1 LLLCGTPLLVAPGL
15 VQANSPASHAYAIP
29 AGPLNQ
35 QLSQFAAQ
43 SGVYLAGD
51 ASLATGSGVA
61 LTGNYGVEEG
71 FGILLVSSGLQA
83 VRQPNGSYLLGTV
96 PEGDEMV
103 VLATVDQNG
112 VTEGSGS
119 YTTRNMSTATP
130 LNLSPR
136 ETPQSVSVMTRQRMN
151 DQNMTSL
158 DEAMGQTTGVNVVNQ
173 NGFQVK
179 YESRAFVMDNIKE
192 DGVNT
197 STQSSVMN
205 SFQAS
210 SESPDMAIYDR
221 VEILRGASGLTQGSG
236 EPGGTVNLVRKK
248 PTYQFQG
255 SGSVSAGSWDN
266 YRGEMDISGPL
277 NDDASLRGRV
287 VGVYQN
293 KQSFVDYLHN
303 ERNVLYGVLAYDLTP
318 DTVVT
323 TGLNWQ
329 KTRSV
334 PDIYGVPFASDKS
347 SLHLPRSTYLGPA
360 GTAST
365 SKKSIRSSSLNTYL
379 PTTGC

>member
-1 LLLCGTPLLVAPGL
+1 
-15 VQANSPASHAYAIP
+15 
-29 AGPLNQ
+29 
-35 QLSQFAAQ
+35 
-43 SGVYLAGD
+43 
-51 ASLATGSGVA
+51 
-61 LTGNYGVEEG
+61 
-71 FGILLVSSGLQA
+71 
-83 VRQPNGSYLLGTV
+83 
-96 PEGDEMV
+96 
-103 VLATVDQNG
+103 DQNG

-248 PTYQFQG
+248 P
-255 SGSVSAGSWDN
+255 
-266 YRGEMDISGPL
+266 
-277 NDDASLRGRV
+277 
-287 VGVYQN
+287 
-293 KQSFVDYLHN
+293 
-303 ERNVLYGVLAYDLTP
+303 
-318 DTVVT
+318 
-323 TGLNWQ
+323 
-329 KTRSV
+329 
-334 PDIYGVPFASDKS
+334 
-347 SLHLPRSTYLGPA
+347 
-360 GTAST
+360 
-365 SKKSIRSSSLNTYL
+365 
-379 PTTGC
+379 